1 MKQKP
6 FAIRITRILLAASLL
21 VMGTSAWSCSDKEGK
36 DTLHAVAKALHR
48 VANAT
53 ARADEV
59 THRFFLDGV
68 ITAQEAETVS
78 LILVD
83 INKSAAE
90 FQKKARTYSEFD
102 ATAQADILKIAND
115 TRDFIVGRINDGTL
129 RIRDP
134 RARDEWRAI
143 VNTAYDAF
151 GSIVQLI
158 RAAKP
163 KPTPAP
169 TGAVVSPPNH
179 LALIFGRPV
188 QATSGNLC
196 RR

>member
-1 MKQKP
+1 MRVTSFQAGVARVAV
-6 FAIRITRILLAASLL
+6 FALLL
-21 VMGTSAWSCSDKEGK
+21 VIGTSAWSCNDKEGK

-68 ITAQEAETVS
+68 ITAQEAEFIS

-83 INKSAAE
+83 INKASAE

-115 TRDFIVGRINDGTL
+115 TRDFINGRISDGTL
-129 RIRDP
+129 RIKDE
-134 RARDEWRAI
+134 RARAEWRAI

-151 GSIVQLI
+151 GSIVQLV
-158 RAAKP
+158 RVAKP

-169 TGAVVSPPNH
+169 TTSGILHLKYVPPN
-179 LALIFGRPV
+179 LPPFLTTAEWR
-188 QATSGNLC
+188 Q
-196 RR
+196 